1 MDFPMLTS
9 LNLTNNSLE
18 GAIPNLNI
26 ANLEELYLDSNS
38 FTGVSSGLHFSMLNF
53 LDLPI
58 IS

>member
-1 MDFPMLTS
+1 MLTS

-38 FTGVSSGLHFSMLNF
+38 LLGYPLVCTFQC
-53 LDLPI
+53 
-58 IS
+58 